1 MNLFRRKP
9 KEEVE
14 EAPDPTEMEVNTSEE
29 LFNRGML
36 FYSSQKYERAIA
48 DFKKA
53 EGMNP
58 DQVDPH
64 YGLGL
69 VYRMLG
75 QPDNAIASFNKV
87 VELLEQGQ
95 MDDAVERKMMLM
107 RISKSHINSLKKGE
121 TGE

>member
-9 KEEVE
+9 VVE
-14 EAPDPTEMEVNTSEE
+14 EAEIPDPTEMEANTAEA

-48 DFKKA
+48 DFKQA
-53 EGMNP
+53 LNLEP
-58 DQVDPH
+58 EQIDPH

-75 QPDNAIASFNKV
+75 QSENAIASFSKV
-87 VELLEQGQ
+87 LELLEEGR
-95 MDDAVERKMMLM
+95 MDETVERKMMLM
-107 RISKSHINSLKKGE
+107 RISKAHINSLKKGE
-121 TGE
+121 TED

>member
-9 KEEVE
+9 IEEEVHV
-14 EAPDPTEMEVNTSEE
+14 PDPTEMEADSAEA

-36 FYSSQKYERAIA
+36 FYSSQRYERAIA

-53 EGMNP
+53 LEMEP
-58 DQVDPH
+58 ESVDPH

-75 QPDNAIASFNKV
+75 QPENAINAFNQV
-87 VELLEQGQ
+87 LELLEQGK
-95 MDDAVERKMMLM
+95 MDDVVERKMMLM
-107 RISKSHINSLKKGE
+107 RISKAHINSLQKDDV
-121 TGE
+121 